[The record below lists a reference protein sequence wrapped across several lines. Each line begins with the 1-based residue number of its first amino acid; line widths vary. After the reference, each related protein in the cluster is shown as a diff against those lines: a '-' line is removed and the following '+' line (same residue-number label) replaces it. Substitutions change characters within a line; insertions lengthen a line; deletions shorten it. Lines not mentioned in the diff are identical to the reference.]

1 MRLRSLIRKEFRQFR
16 RDRRLFGMAIMA
28 PIIQLTLIGYAA
40 NLDVKG
46 LPVAICD
53 EDLSRESGRLVSEV
67 AYSGYFRVAA
77 SSVRSEDLIPLLAR
91 GRAQLALDIPHN
103 FGRDSRTGKA
113 QVQIVLDG
121 SDSNSAGI
129 GAGYLSGI
137 VLQHGARALVLQRTR
152 AGGPPVPLPQ
162 LDLRPRILYNP
173 QLASL
178 YHMVPAV
185 LGLVL
190 LVITSNLTA
199 LSIVREREAGT
210 LEQVMVT
217 PVRAWELMLGKLVPY
232 ALVATFD
239 LLLVL
244 AVVLFWFQVPL
255 RGSFLFLLGS
265 ALLFLLTCLGL
276 GLVVSTVSRT
286 QQQAQMTIFLVIFPS
301 IILSGFMFPI
311 ENMPDWMQ
319 PLTYAIPLRYFLV
332 IIRAVML
339 KGSGLPELWPNVL
352 ALALFAVGLVGAGAA
367 LFHKRLS

>member
-1 MRLRSLIRKEFRQFR
+1 
-16 RDRRLFGMAIMA
+16 
-28 PIIQLTLIGYAA
+28 
-40 NLDVKG
+40 V
-46 LPVAICD
+46 
-53 EDLSRESGRLVSEV
+53 
-67 AYSGYFRVAA
+67 
-77 SSVRSEDLIPLLAR
+77 
-91 GRAQLALDIPHN
+91 
-103 FGRDSRTGKA
+103 
-113 QVQIVLDG
+113 
-121 SDSNSAGI
+121 
-129 GAGYLSGI
+129 
-137 VLQHGARALVLQRTR
+137 
-152 AGGPPVPLPQ
+152 PQ

-301 IILSGFMFPI
+301 IILAGFMFPI
-311 ENMPDWMQ
+311 ENMPHWLQ